1 MAYGLRKISTGT
13 ADQLTLTADG
23 TCTLD
28 VVVTQMSKPAAGGE
42 PRVIPTSLQITTST
56 ATKITTDPA
65 NDNDDLVVG
74 ISIANIDAAITS
86 LVTLTRTIAT
96 GSARTIFKNIALKPG
111 DHLEYGENG
120 VWMHYDQTLG
130 VYTALAIAL
139 SRTTILSGSGTY
151 TPPVGCRAI
160 NVRMLGGGGAGG
172 SSAGA
177 TSSGGG
183 GAGGGGGGYVEKLV
197 SPPASSYS
205 YAVGAGGTAGATGN
219 NAGGNGSDTTFGSL
233 TAKGGTGGPGS
244 GAAAAT
250 VLLVAGGAG
259 GIAGSGGDVNPAG
272 EAGSPSTRLSAT
284 IIVSGSGANSV
295 LAGGANGRITQG
307 DGAAAAA
314 NSGAGG
320 AGGASVNTATN
331 QAGGAG
337 GSGVILIDEWF

>member
-1 MAYGLRKISTGT
+1 MAYGLRNVAGT
-13 ADQLTLTADG
+13 IDSMSLQADG

-28 VVVTQMSKPAAGGE
+28 VIVTQMSKPAAGGE
-42 PRVIPTSLQITTST
+42 PRVVPKNLQITG
-56 ATKITTDPA
+56 ATLTQISTDPA
-65 NDNDDLVVG
+65 SGNDDLVTS
-74 ISIANIDAAITS
+74 ISIANIDTSITS
-86 LVTLTRTIAT
+86 LVTLTHKIGAGT
-96 GSARTIFKNIALKPG
+96 GRTIFKNVAIKPG

-139 SRTTILSGSGTY
+139 SRTTITSGSGTY

-160 NVRMLGGGGAGG
+160 NVRMVGGGGAGG

-177 TSSGGG
+177 SSSGGG
-183 GAGGGGGGYVEKLV
+183 GSGGGAGSSVEKLI

-205 YAVGAGGTAGATGN
+205 YAVGAGGTAGAAGN
-219 NAGGNGSDTTFGSL
+219 NAGGNGVDTTFGSL
-233 TAKGGTGGPGS
+233 TAKGGTGGTGS

-259 GIAGSGGDVNPAG
+259 GVAGSGGDINPPG
-272 EAGSPSTRLSAT
+272 EPGSPSIRLTAA
-284 IIVSGSGANSV
+284 IVVSGAGGNSTM
-295 LAGGANGRITQG
+295 AGGANGRITQG
-307 DGAAAAA
+307 DGAAAST
-314 NSGAGG
+314 NTGAGG
-320 AGGASVNTATN
+320 AGGASVNSATN